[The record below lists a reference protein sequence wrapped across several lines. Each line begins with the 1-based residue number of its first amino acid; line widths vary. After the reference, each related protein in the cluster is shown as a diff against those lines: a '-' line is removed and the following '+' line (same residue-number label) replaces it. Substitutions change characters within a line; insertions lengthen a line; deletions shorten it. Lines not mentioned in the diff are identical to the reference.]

1 MTASPD
7 YLDDEIRARVRRNVA
22 AAVAKK
28 ARRDARR
35 AELDR
40 ARAAGLRRR
49 KAEKLARAQG
59 AGTEGRNEP

>member
-1 MTASPD
+1 MTSPS
-7 YLDDEIRARVRRNVA
+7 LDDEIRARVRRNVA

-49 KAEKLARAQG
+49 KAEKLARLQEP
-59 AGTEGRNEP
+59 GTEEGKAP